1 MNAIEMVDTGFPM
14 GRIASL
20 RVVGPVSLEIG
31 WAEGARAGRTDLVD
45 VTPVI
50 GTYKVYRQLRN
61 DPKLFATAHLKDD
74 GYAVAWDGF
83 DGDMSAETI
92 EALAEESMTPAEFA
106 AFLDRNHLTQDAA
119 AALLGRSRR
128 QICYYLNPGPVPR
141 VVALACV
148 GYEALKHRKAGQAA

>member
-1 MNAIEMVDTGFPM
+1 MLDTGIPAA
-14 GRIASL
+14 RIAAV
-20 RVVGPVSLEIG
+20 RVAGSAALEIA
-31 WAEGARAGRTDLVD
+31 WADGARAGRTDVVD

-50 GTYKVYRQLRN
+50 GTYKVFRPLRSN
-61 DPKLFATAHLKDD
+61 PKLFETAHLTDD

-83 DGDMSAETI
+83 DVDMSAEVIETI
-92 EALAEESMTPAEFA
+92 AQESMSPTDFA
-106 AFLDRNHLTQDAA
+106 SFLDRNNLTQDAA

-148 GYEALKHRKAGQAA
+148 GYETLMKRHKATAA

>member
-1 MNAIEMVDTGFPM
+1 MNASEMVDTGLPM
-14 GRIASL
+14 ARIASL
-20 RVVGPVSLEIG
+20 RVIGPTSLEIG

-61 DPKLFATAHLKDD
+61 DPKLFATAHLKDE
-74 GYAVAWDGF
+74 GYVVAWDGF
-83 DGDMSAETI
+83 DIDMSAETI